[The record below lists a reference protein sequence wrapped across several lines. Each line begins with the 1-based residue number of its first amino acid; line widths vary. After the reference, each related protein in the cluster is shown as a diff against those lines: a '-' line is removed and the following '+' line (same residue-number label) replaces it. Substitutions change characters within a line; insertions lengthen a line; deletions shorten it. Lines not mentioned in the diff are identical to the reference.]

1 MFQEISQN
9 LQENACAGVSFN
21 KVAGLQLETLLK
33 RGCHEYFP
41 ANLAEFL
48 RKLFLQTFFYPGRL
62 LLPVIFCL
70 GSGELLR
77 KTVFSAKY
85 NFSEME
91 K

>member
-1 MFQEISQN
+1 MFLKISEN
-9 LQENACAGVSFN
+9 LQENACAGVTFN
-21 KVAGLQLETLLK
+21 KVAGRQPKALSK

-41 ANLAEFL
+41 VNLAEFFRDL
-48 RKLFLQTFFYPGRL
+48 SLQTSLGEIPL
-62 LLPVIFCL
+62 IFCL
-70 GSGELLR
+70 ESGELLR